1 MDILELKSRF
11 ELTEKRILEDKLI
24 YVIQSEKLHKKSIRI
39 CIREKR
45 KKGKNEHI
53 FKKVKFD

>member
-24 YVIQSEKLHKKSIRI
+24 YVIQSEKLHKQSIRI
-39 CIREKR
+39 CIREKK
-45 KKGKNEHI
+45 KKGK
-53 FKKVKFD
+53 K